1 MKNNCN
7 CMELL
12 EKTDK
17 LENHISNFAELEH
30 EKSFIK

>member
-1 MKNNCN
+1 
-7 CMELL
+7 MELL

-30 EKSFIK
+30 EKSFIKWKSANL